1 VECLGYRG
9 NFVFLKDL
17 DSDMRNSLEI
27 RNLSVE
33 RSNREIIKDLSLSLT
48 EGNLV
53 HLKGA
58 NGSGKTTFLRALAGL
73 INPSQGGIFWNE
85 SNISENIFFQSILNY
100 VSHNLG
106 LADELTAL
114 ENLSF
119 LRSISRKTPNKTV
132 EASLEIMNLKNFQ
145 DCRIAILS
153 AGQKQRASLAQLLM
167 FNCPLW
173 LLDEPFNSLDA
184 ESCGVVESLID
195 DHMSNGGIAIVASHQ
210 KFQSST
216 AQHVVEL

>member
-1 VECLGYRG
+1 
-9 NFVFLKDL
+9 
-17 DSDMRNSLEI
+17 MHNSLEV

-33 RSNREIIKDLSLSLT
+33 RSNQGIINELSLTLT

-58 NGSGKTTFLRALAGL
+58 NGSGKTTLLRALAGL
-73 INPSQGGIFWNE
+73 INPSQGEIFWNDG
-85 SNISENIFFQSILNY
+85 NINKNIYFQSILNY
-100 VSHNLG
+100 VGHNLG
-106 LADELTAL
+106 LAEELTTL

-119 LRSISRKTPNKTV
+119 LRSISSKILNKTV
-132 EASLEIMNLKNFQ
+132 EASLETMNLKSFQ

-153 AGQKQRASLAQLLM
+153 AGQKQRASLTQLLM

-184 ESCGVVESLID
+184 ESCSVIESLID
-195 DHMSNGGIAIVASHQ
+195 DHMTNGGIAIVASHQ
-210 KFQSST
+210 RFQTST
-216 AQHVVEL
+216 MQQVVEL

>member
-1 VECLGYRG
+1 
-9 NFVFLKDL
+9 
-17 DSDMRNSLEI
+17 MPNSLEVK
-27 RNLSVE
+27 NLSVE
-33 RSNREIIKDLSLSLT
+33 RSNRGIIKDLSLSLA
-48 EGNLV
+48 EGHLV

-73 INPSQGGIFWNE
+73 IDPSHGEIFWNE
-85 SNISENIFFQSILNY
+85 KNINESTFSQSNLNY
-100 VSHNLG
+100 VSHSLG
-106 LADELTAL
+106 LAEELTTL

-119 LRSISRKTPNKTV
+119 LRAISRKALNKTV
-132 EASLEIMNLKNFQ
+132 EASLETMNLKSFQ
-145 DCRIAILS
+145 DYQVAILS

-184 ESCGVVESLID
+184 ESCGVIESLID

-216 AQHVVEL
+216 VQQVVELK

>member
-1 VECLGYRG
+1 
-9 NFVFLKDL
+9 
-17 DSDMRNSLEI
+17 MPNSLEVK
-27 RNLSVE
+27 NLSVE
-33 RSNREIIKDLSLSLT
+33 RSNRGIIKDLSLSLA
-48 EGNLV
+48 EGHLV

-73 INPSQGGIFWNE
+73 IDPSHGEIFWNE
-85 SNISENIFFQSILNY
+85 KNINESTFSQSNLNY
-100 VSHNLG
+100 VSHSLG
-106 LADELTAL
+106 LAEELTTL

-119 LRSISRKTPNKTV
+119 LRTISRKALNKTV
-132 EASLEIMNLKNFQ
+132 EASLETMNLKSFQ
-145 DCRIAILS
+145 DYRVAILS

-184 ESCGVVESLID
+184 ESCGVIESLID

-216 AQHVVEL
+216 VQQVVELK

>member
-1 VECLGYRG
+1 
-9 NFVFLKDL
+9 
-17 DSDMRNSLEI
+17 MPNSLEVK
-27 RNLSVE
+27 NLSVE
-33 RSNREIIKDLSLSLT
+33 RSNRGIIKDLSLSLA
-48 EGNLV
+48 EGHLV

-73 INPSQGGIFWNE
+73 IAPSHGEIFWNKKNINE
-85 SNISENIFFQSILNY
+85 STFSQSNLNY
-100 VSHNLG
+100 VSHSLG
-106 LADELTAL
+106 LAEELTTL

-119 LRSISRKTPNKTV
+119 LRAISRKALNKTV
-132 EASLEIMNLKNFQ
+132 EASLETMNLKSFQ
-145 DCRIAILS
+145 DYQVAILS

-184 ESCGVVESLID
+184 ESCGVIESLID

-216 AQHVVEL
+216 VQQVVELK

>member
-1 VECLGYRG
+1 
-9 NFVFLKDL
+9 
-17 DSDMRNSLEI
+17 MPNSLEVK
-27 RNLSVE
+27 NLSVE
-33 RSNREIIKDLSLSLT
+33 RSNRGIIKDLSLSLA
-48 EGNLV
+48 EGHLV

-73 INPSQGGIFWNE
+73 IDPSHGEIFWNE
-85 SNISENIFFQSILNY
+85 KNINESTFSQSNLNY
-100 VSHNLG
+100 VSHSLG
-106 LADELTAL
+106 LAEELTTL

-119 LRSISRKTPNKTV
+119 LRAISRKALNKTV
-132 EASLEIMNLKNFQ
+132 EASLETMNLKSFQ
-145 DCRIAILS
+145 DYQVAILS

-184 ESCGVVESLID
+184 ESCGVIESLID

-216 AQHVVEL
+216 VQQVLELK

>member
-1 VECLGYRG
+1 
-9 NFVFLKDL
+9 
-17 DSDMRNSLEI
+17 MPNSLEVK
-27 RNLSVE
+27 NLSVE
-33 RSNREIIKDLSLSLT
+33 RSNRGIIKDLSLSLA
-48 EGNLV
+48 EGHLV

-73 INPSQGGIFWNE
+73 IDPSHGEIFWNE
-85 SNISENIFFQSILNY
+85 KNINESTFSQSNLNY
-100 VSHNLG
+100 VSHSLG
-106 LADELTAL
+106 LAEELTTL

-119 LRSISRKTPNKTV
+119 LRAISRKALNKTV
-132 EASLEIMNLKNFQ
+132 EASLETMNLKSFQ
-145 DCRIAILS
+145 DYRVAILS

-184 ESCGVVESLID
+184 ESCGVIESLID

-216 AQHVVEL
+216 VQQVVELK